1 MKPTYCDAPDA
12 PPPTGGYSQAAVV
25 EGARRTVH
33 ISGQIPADAE
43 GRTPAGFDA
52 QCRLVWRNVE
62 RQLLACGMN
71 FDNLVKVTTYL
82 SDRCWGEVNGA
93 VRREFLGAR
102 RPALTVVV
110 AGLFDDRWLLEI
122 EAVAAD

>member
-1 MKPTYCDAPDA
+1 MQSSRSSSGRRHFGTRRTGRRGRENGQGRVVKPTYCDAPDA

-52 QCRLVWRNVE
+52 QCRLAWRNVE
-62 RQLLACGMN
+62 RQLVACGMN

-82 SDRCWGEVNGA
+82 SDRRWG
-93 VRREFLGAR
+93 
-102 RPALTVVV
+102 
-110 AGLFDDRWLLEI
+110 
-122 EAVAAD
+122 